1 MKIVELLENVEVRG
15 EEESKLP
22 PMPHL
27 YLDMDGV
34 QADFFTAWAN
44 IHNKA
49 RYKEIG
55 SKEEREQSITDL
67 TNRGTEFIYNFFAEL
82 PPLQGGMTLVRWI
95 KQNNIPFT
103 ILSAPLRGNYEASI
117 EGKKDWLDNYN
128 PGTSQS
134 AIFTGTKEKYA
145 SNGQGSPNVLVDD
158 FKKYIERWEQ
168 AGGIGILHRDNN
180 TNHTIE
186 QLAKIYRPYKLN
198 G

>member
-1 MKIVELLENVEVRG
+1 MKIFEVTEN
-15 EEESKLP
+15 KP

-55 SKEEREQSITDL
+55 GKEEREQSITDL
-67 TNRGTEFIYNFFAEL
+67 TNRGPEFIYKFFAEL
-82 PPLQGGMTLVRWI
+82 PPLSGGMALVKWI
-95 KQNNIPFT
+95 KENNIPFT

-117 EGKKDWLDNYN
+117 EGKKDWLDKYN
-128 PGTSQS
+128 FGTSQS
-134 AIFTGTKEKYA
+134 AIFTGMKEKYA
-145 SNGQGSPNVLVDD
+145 NKGQPNILVDD
-158 FKKYIERWEQ
+158 HKKYIERWEA

-186 QLAKIYRPYKLN
+186 QLAEIYRPYKLN

>member
-1 MKIVELLENVEVRG
+1 MKIIELLENVEVKG
-15 EEESKLP
+15 EEEATLP

-55 SKEEREQSITDL
+55 DKEEREKSISDL
-67 TNRGTEFIYNFFAEL
+67 TNRGPEFIYKFFAEL
-82 PPLQGGMTLVRWI
+82 PPLNGGMALVQWI
-95 KQNNIPFT
+95 KKNNIPFT

-117 EGKKDWLDNYN
+117 EGKKDWLDKYN

-134 AIFTGTKEKYA
+134 AIFTGMKEKYA
-145 SNGQGSPNVLVDD
+145 SKQQPNILVDD
-158 FKKYIERWEQ
+158 HKKYIERWEQ

-186 QLAKIYRPYKLN
+186 QLAKIYEPYKLN